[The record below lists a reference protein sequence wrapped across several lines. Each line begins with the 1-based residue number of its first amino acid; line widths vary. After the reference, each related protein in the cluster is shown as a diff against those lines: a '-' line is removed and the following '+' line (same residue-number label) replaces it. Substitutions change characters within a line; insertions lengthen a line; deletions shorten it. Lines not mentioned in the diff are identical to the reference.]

1 MNDSSHSH
9 VQSLS
14 ILSNEQVCSFRPSQ
28 SNFATLHILDALSKD
43 MMKMMF
49 WEAYLGESTKRISV
63 HEPRVGV
70 RYQRPALRVLVE
82 VLSRYAIVDSLA
94 RFFGSSYSFFRS
106 PI

>member
-14 ILSNEQVCSFRPSQ
+14 ILSNEQICSFHPSQ

-49 WEAYLGESTKRISV
+49 WEAYLGEFTKRISV
-63 HEPRVGV
+63 HEPRVGG
-70 RYQRPALRVLVE
+70 RYQKTSVE
-82 VLSRYAIVDSLA
+82 
-94 RFFGSSYSFFRS
+94 SYC
-106 PI
+106 